1 MHNLQISTHGNK
13 SRICRLWRHYR
24 VLLWKDYLLRRRG
37 FWLIVAESLF
47 VLIFV
52 VAIAVIRWRYAVDT
66 KPSCYF
72 QSQSMSSMGLLN
84 YIQSLVCNFNY
95 TCNEKNPQSFVT
107 LNGVAPMIY
116 FLDNL
121 THVVEDPL
129 FNKWLSEPAT
139 FGTEQFI
146 DWISL
151 GLKLTRLQ
159 TSANNLR
166 IWINDYLLVFKNSSG
181 RQSLEYMSQLICGS
195 PANENDLG
203 RFFIELNQMNMEQDA
218 SKSSNN
224 IPIIDHLISQ
234 FNNLFDISTLEKMLP
249 EKSLPNLNLCPIIKH
264 LLNSKPF
271 FITMG
276 RLRYFLFGNIAYYPS
291 NQFTD
296 EIIHNM
302 GIYTR
307 ILRNIRQLIHL
318 YFNELRPWLLNI
330 DFNNNNNNN
339 QTNLIQIKNQLIYC
353 KDNKFGIIPNELQK
367 LCHYFYDYFIQQN
380 YHNNQY
386 NNNQLNWKLL
396 LNIIDFFMNLFNDL
410 LTNCLQIDKKFIP
423 FNNYNQFHNYLMK
436 QQNNL
441 LSSPI
446 GIIFN
451 QLPGYLNHTIYNQS
465 INDNDNI
472 FKKLINYPNIL
483 SITLRNNPL
492 LIYETN
498 HYQFTS
504 KYPITMPNRD
514 PQTEMKYFTSGF
526 IDIQE
531 QLIQS
536 FIYITSI
543 KFNITN
549 IYNQLM
555 NNIGIEMKMFPTTT
569 YNFDPLLINIIF
581 LLPQLM
587 ILNWILSI
595 ILTVKYMIDEKENRL
610 IDYLRI
616 FNIKI
621 YMNWLAWI
629 TISFIL
635 MSILSL
641 FIVII
646 LKYGNILPLSNIIL
660 IYFIIMNYI
669 ISCLFYCIIFT
680 LLNVKST
687 IASILSGIIYF
698 LLFMPASVLLRHNEL
713 PNDISLIP
721 FCFIP
726 QVSYSLCWIF
736 INRLESKGIGAQW
749 SNLWETNN
757 SNSILS
763 LGSSMIFLWI
773 GIILLS
779 VLTFWG
785 IPFIIKCY
793 VIVIQKF
800 QSNCIINHS
809 TSMNNVKKRK
819 KRKVSSGNQ
828 LDLSMNTSQL
838 LMNSFQTERQSLI
851 NSTIMTSM
859 NNDHSHSIM
868 ISPSVI
874 IDNLSKIYQS
884 SKRAALCNINMNF
897 YEDQITVILGRNGA
911 GKTTLLSI
919 LVGILKPTQGKI
931 IMHGEV
937 TNKRLDIL
945 RKMLGYC
952 PQYDILYNSLTVAE
966 HIHLFGTLKGMSRL
980 SINQKLDDYLQKLGL
995 IDKRNEQT
1003 SKLSGGQRR
1012 KLSLFLAFLG
1022 NSSVIVLDEPTA
1034 SLDPFSRR
1042 AVWDLLKS
1050 LRKGRTIILSSHHM
1064 YETDLLADQIS
1075 IISEGK
1081 VLCSGSSLSL
1091 KSAFGSGYH
1100 LSLEMDSLNTNNSSG
1115 NNNSFTELLKAIQIH
1130 VNDARIL
1137 SHNANKLII
1146 HLPSCDALTGKF
1158 TNLFQQLD
1166 NDKFRQLYHIKHYE
1180 IANSSLEEVFL
1191 SITGDIQ
1198 TTINNS
1204 NDYEYIENYDDE
1216 YNGNIEVNHKSN
1228 LEEISLM
1235 NNNYQKQYS
1244 PSQYRNYLRRKPSLL
1259 NMIKAMFYKR
1269 YIYLKRNKLSW
1280 IIEFIFPCLL
1290 ILTGIGFLEYFKPN
1304 NNIQPPMDIN
1314 HWIMKNAHI
1323 SNELLH
1329 FYTHNTYHEIDSF
1342 QSYLKLLNNPLSLT
1356 GIGCISSKLH
1366 TFQPNI
1372 NSNCLIQTN
1381 DQFIINKN
1389 YLTKNCEK
1397 YSLQHK
1403 FPCYP
1408 LATGDI
1414 LLNLSSIDISDYLM
1428 NNSNLLYNI
1437 MFGGIEFKTNKYYEL
1452 NQIIYNLFNKLNN
1465 YSMKLNQSNNW
1476 KQFLIDLKYILP
1488 PKNIIRLWYD
1498 NRGYLSSV
1506 AYLNLIQNL
1515 QYRMLLSNGLMKFNK
1530 QYNDIIINHH
1540 VDNNIIYPTNSGII
1554 ITSHPL
1560 PYPDLFENSKM
1571 NDDIKADY
1579 LLSLFLILALSF
1591 IPASFISLPVYER
1604 NNNSKHLQILSG
1616 LLPSIY
1622 WLINYINDYITYLF
1636 SSTLCI
1642 IIIIIHGN
1650 SAYIQSD
1657 TIYPFILTIYL
1668 YGLAMVSLI
1677 YLASFLF
1684 KSSSTAFVLICGLNL
1699 VIGAVTTFVRFFL
1712 EILTLDSVNYQTT
1725 TTTTSTRTTQFVN
1738 MWLRISPHYC
1748 LSGSFFTIAL
1758 RDFFNKLNIPYKN
1771 NNSLWNLLK
1780 IDMGCLLLHSL
1791 LLFIIVLLLEKQ
1803 FYIIQIIHWKRNKL
1817 KWNRLLNSYVGI
1829 HYTDLESNI
1838 QTKTEDSSLKPKY
1851 AINVKSVCKHYWSQK
1866 KPTVEQ
1872 LNFTVQ
1878 PGQCYGLLGV
1888 NGAGKS
1894 TTYSMLTGHSTIT
1907 HGNIYLNGYDITLN
1921 KEKACENI
1929 GYCPQQ
1935 DALCEFMTPREL
1947 LTFYSYLR
1955 HPNHHHHH
1963 HQRHY
1968 RHDHQT
1974 FNHTNQVNKMIEL
1987 IGLQQYADCLIH
1999 TLSGGNKRKLS
2010 SGIAFIGNPKIIF
2023 LDEPSTG
2030 MDPQGKY
2037 LLWNNIKNAIK
2048 LNCTILLSSHCMEEC
2063 ELLCNHIG
2071 LLIKG
2076 KICCHGSPLKLKQQ
2090 YGLGYY
2096 IDLEFKSNI
2105 LNYINNNNNNIND
2118 LQILLHNYLPN
2129 FQLRYPL
2136 LTRQEYH
2143 YNNNDN
2149 NKPLWKLFNALDQL
2163 NKHNIIENISIRQS
2177 TLEDVFV
2184 NFINLYK
2191 NNELSNE

>member
-52 VAIAVIRWRYAVDT
+52 VAIAIIRRRHAVDT

-95 TCNEKNPQSFVT
+95 TCNEENPQSFVT

-121 THVVEDPL
+121 THVAEDPL

-159 TSANNLR
+159 NSANNLR
-166 IWINDYLLVFKNSSG
+166 IWINDYLTVFKNSSSI
-181 RQSLEYMSQLICGS
+181 QSLEYMSQLICGS

-203 RFFIELNQMNMEQDA
+203 RFFIELNQMNMEQDN

-234 FNNLFDISTLEKMLP
+234 FNDLFDISTLEKMLP
-249 EKSLPNLNLCPIIKH
+249 EKSLPNLNL
-264 LLNSKPF
+264 
-271 FITMG
+271 
-276 RLRYFLFGNIAYYPS
+276 Y
-291 NQFTD
+291 
-296 EIIHNM
+296 
-302 GIYTR
+302 
-307 ILRNIRQLIHL
+307 
-318 YFNELRPWLLNI
+318 
-330 DFNNNNNNN
+330 
-339 QTNLIQIKNQLIYC
+339 
-353 KDNKFGIIPNELQK
+353 NKFGIIPNEIQK
-367 LCHYFYDYFIQQN
+367 LCHYFYNYFIQQN
-380 YHNNQY
+380 YH
-386 NNNQLNWKLL
+386 NNQLNWKLL

-451 QLPGYLNHTIYNQS
+451 QLPGYLNYTIYNQS

-492 LIYETN
+492 FIYETN

-569 YNFDPLLINIIF
+569 YHFDPLLINIIF

-646 LKYGNILPLSNIIL
+646 LKYGNILPSSNIIL

-698 LLFMPASVLLRHNEL
+698 LLFMPASVLLRYNEL

-736 INRLESKGIGAQW
+736 INRLESKGTGAQW

-779 VLTFWG
+779 ILTFWG

-809 TSMNNVKKRK
+809 TSMNNIKKRK

-851 NSTIMTSM
+851 HSTIMTSM

-897 YEDQITVILGRNGA
+897 YEDQITVILGCNGA

-919 LVGILKPTQGKI
+919 LVGILEPTQGKI

-952 PQYDILYNSLTVAE
+952 PQYDILYDSLTVAE

-995 IDKRNEQT
+995 TDKRNEQT

-1100 LSLEMDSLNTNNSSG
+1100 LSLEMDPLNTNNSSG
-1115 NNNSFTELLKAIQIH
+1115 NNNNFTELLKAIQIH

-1137 SHNANKLII
+1137 SQNANKLII
-1146 HLPSCDALTGKF
+1146 HLPTCDALTGKF

-1166 NDKFRQLYHIKHYE
+1166 NDEFRQLYHIKHYE

-1191 SITGDIQ
+1191 SITGNIQ

-1235 NNNYQKQYS
+1235 NNNYQKQYP
-1244 PSQYRNYLRRKPSLL
+1244 PSQYRKHLRRKPSFL

-1290 ILTGIGFLEYFKPN
+1290 VLTGIGFLEYFKPN
-1304 NNIQPPMDIN
+1304 NNIQLPMDIN
-1314 HWIMKNAHI
+1314 HWIMKNEHI

-1342 QSYLKLLNNPLSLT
+1342 QSYLNLLNNPLSLT

-1372 NSNCLIQTN
+1372 NSNCLIQSN
-1381 DQFIINKN
+1381 GQFIINKN

-1397 YSLQHK
+1397 YSLKYK

-1414 LLNLSSIDISDYLM
+1414 LLNLSNIDISDYLM
-1428 NNSNLLYNI
+1428 NNTNLLYNI

-1452 NQIIYNLFNKLNN
+1452 NQIIYNLFFKLNN
-1465 YSMKLNQSNNW
+1465 YSMKLNQSNDW
-1476 KQFLIDLKYILP
+1476 KQFLMNLKFILP

-1506 AYLNLIQNL
+1506 AYLNLLQNL

-1530 QYNDIIINHH
+1530 QYNDRINNHH
-1540 VDNNIIYPTNSGII
+1540 VDNNNIIYPTNSGII

-1560 PYPDLFENSKM
+1560 PYPDLFENNKI

-1622 WLINYINDYITYLF
+1622 WSINYINDYITYLF

-1725 TTTTSTRTTQFVN
+1725 TSTKTTQFIN

-1838 QTKTEDSSLKPKY
+1838 QVSCMCVLHVVMQIISSLIFMY
-1851 AINVKSVCKHYWSQK
+1851 A
-1866 KPTVEQ
+1866 
-1872 LNFTVQ
+1872 LN
-1878 PGQCYGLLGV
+1878 
-1888 NGAGKS
+1888 
-1894 TTYSMLTGHSTIT
+1894 
-1907 HGNIYLNGYDITLN
+1907 
-1921 KEKACENI
+1921 
-1929 GYCPQQ
+1929 
-1935 DALCEFMTPREL
+1935 EFRS
-1947 LTFYSYLR
+1947 F
-1955 HPNHHHHH
+1955 
-1963 HQRHY
+1963 
-1968 RHDHQT
+1968 
-1974 FNHTNQVNKMIEL
+1974 
-1987 IGLQQYADCLIH
+1987 
-1999 TLSGGNKRKLS
+1999 
-2010 SGIAFIGNPKIIF
+2010 
-2023 LDEPSTG
+2023 
-2030 MDPQGKY
+2030 
-2037 LLWNNIKNAIK
+2037 
-2048 LNCTILLSSHCMEEC
+2048 
-2063 ELLCNHIG
+2063 
-2071 LLIKG
+2071 
-2076 KICCHGSPLKLKQQ
+2076 
-2090 YGLGYY
+2090 
-2096 IDLEFKSNI
+2096 
-2105 LNYINNNNNNIND
+2105 
-2118 LQILLHNYLPN
+2118 
-2129 FQLRYPL
+2129 
-2136 LTRQEYH
+2136 
-2143 YNNNDN
+2143 
-2149 NKPLWKLFNALDQL
+2149 
-2163 NKHNIIENISIRQS
+2163 
-2177 TLEDVFV
+2177 
-2184 NFINLYK
+2184 
-2191 NNELSNE
+2191 